1 MSGAAS
7 SFTGLP
13 LRARF
18 RLVVILSLPAALPAT
33 QHSAG
38 RAFISSSGEYL
49 TSVGVQAQSAI
60 NHQLMNKRSCVP
72 QVRRPDIADEAI
84 SRR

>member
-18 RLVVILSLPAALPAT
+18 RLVVILSPPLLFPLRSIT
-33 QHSAG
+33 RLH
-38 RAFISSSGEYL
+38 AFISSTGEYL
-49 TSVGVQAQSAI
+49 TSVGMQAQSAI
-60 NHQLMNKRSCVP
+60 NHQLMNKRGSVLESG
-72 QVRRPDIADEAI
+72 A
-84 SRR
+84 